1 MQQRVVQ
8 MCEIE
13 VFFIAQSVDFVFSTL
28 ISAQEEKIRMEYSV
42 LMYVYA
48 KEEPVY
54 LDTAIQS
61 MLDQT
66 VRTDD
71 FVIVCDGPLT
81 AELEAVL
88 ERHLAQNPAVLHLVR
103 LPQNIGTGAA
113 LNIGLT
119 HCKNELIAKMDS
131 DDISVLDRCERQLKE
146 FAEDDRLTVVGG
158 NILEFTEDP
167 AKPVS
172 RRLVPCDNEGIQK
185 YARSE
190 LHPIC

>member
-1 MQQRVVQ
+1 
-8 MCEIE
+8 
-13 VFFIAQSVDFVFSTL
+13 
-28 ISAQEEKIRMEYSV
+28 MEYSV
-42 LMYVYA
+42 LMSVYA

-81 AELEAVL
+81 AELDAVL

-119 HCKNELIAKMDS
+119 RCKNELIAKMDS
-131 DDISVLDRCERQLKE
+131 DDISVLDRCER
-146 FAEDDRLTVVGG
+146 
-158 NILEFTEDP
+158 
-167 AKPVS
+167 
-172 RRLVPCDNEGIQK
+172 
-185 YARSE
+185 
-190 LHPIC
+190 

>member
-42 LMYVYA
+42 LMSVYA

>member
-1 MQQRVVQ
+1 M
-8 MCEIE
+8 
-13 VFFIAQSVDFVFSTL
+13 S
-28 ISAQEEKIRMEYSV
+28 
-42 LMYVYA
+42 VYA

-81 AELEAVL
+81 AELDAVL

-119 HCKNELIAKMDS
+119 HCKIELIAKMDS
-131 DDISVLDRCERQLKE
+131 DDISVLDRGERQLRTRPRLSAGDLFPAIMKE
-146 FAEDDRLTVVGG
+146 YKNTQGDGSRL
-158 NILEFTEDP
+158 I
-167 AKPVS
+167 
-172 RRLVPCDNEGIQK
+172 I
-185 YARSE
+185 
-190 LHPIC
+190 

>member
-1 MQQRVVQ
+1 M
-8 MCEIE
+8 
-13 VFFIAQSVDFVFSTL
+13 A
-28 ISAQEEKIRMEYSV
+28 EYSV
-42 LMYVYA
+42 LMSVYA

-81 AELEAVL
+81 AELDAVL

-119 HCKNELIAKMDS
+119 HCKMN
-131 DDISVLDRCERQLKE
+131 
-146 FAEDDRLTVVGG
+146 
-158 NILEFTEDP
+158 
-167 AKPVS
+167 
-172 RRLVPCDNEGIQK
+172 
-185 YARSE
+185 
-190 LHPIC
+190 